1 MAKISQKS
9 TIPEIVNRLGQ
20 RKRFTAECRCAQ
32 CSAFWRKMQFA
43 GVEACVKASV
53 APCKKIVDLATRE
66 FRSVKRSN
74 PERLRA
80 ADAPTVRLCGGASG
94 NGCGRDTTRIVSN
107 CHMKYAHCSWSTP
120 YCASCFEL
128 DENVDGRVGP
138 LGDCVFLSQSE
149 TVIIAN
155 E

>member
-1 MAKISQKS
+1 MAKSKNI
-9 TIPEIVNRLGQ
+9 THMVNRLGQ
-20 RKRFTAECRCAQ
+20 RKRFSTQCRCAQ
-32 CSAFWRKMQFA
+32 CRSFWRKMQLE
-43 GVEACVKASV
+43 GVGACVKASM
-53 APCKKIVDLATRE
+53 APCEKIATIATRE
-66 FRSVKRSN
+66 FRVLRRSD
-74 PERLRA
+74 PAKLRA

-107 CHMKYAHCSWSTP
+107 CHMKYARCSWSTP
-120 YCASCFEL
+120 YCANCFAL
-128 DENVDGRVGP
+128 DEKTDGKVGP